1 MSKLLGKDKI
11 LSFGTGTPTR
21 DVMKK
26 VVEYIKLHLNKST
39 KTNSQN
45 DDGLTIIQQWWS

>member
-21 DVMKK
+21 DVIKK
-26 VVEYIKLHLNKST
+26 AVEYIRLYLNRST

-45 DDGLTIIQQWWS
+45 DDGLTIIQR

>member
-1 MSKLLGKDKI
+1 MSKLEGKNKI

-26 VVEYIKLHLNKST
+26 AVEYIKLHLNNST

-45 DDGLTIIQQWWS
+45 DDGLTIIQR